1 MQDPGV
7 GRTIGDAP
15 TASVRNFAPAIPEP
29 PRMNPSL
36 ARPPLGF
43 GTRLAYAVG
52 ATANSVKLRGLS
64 TFLLIFYNQVVGL
77 PAETVGAILMGA
89 LIFDAFVDPTVGQ
102 ISDNFRS
109 RLGRRHPFMYMAA
122 VPVSLAYFLL
132 WNPPKDW
139 SHEAIAAYLVACLLA
154 VRLFDTFFELP
165 HNALAPELA
174 KDYQERTKLLS
185 MRALF
190 TVAGGLGMT
199 VAAYQFFLKEHPDGT
214 GGVLARDGYLGYSIC
229 AALIIFSTILISTRG
244 TQSQIPY
251 LRQAPIRKITFS
263 GMASEIFATLNNRA
277 FVVATLT
284 GMFIAI
290 AMGARNGLELY
301 IGLFFWGLKQSQLA
315 LMTSVGVAGSLL
327 GVLMAPAVVKRIGK
341 KYGAII
347 MFAGALTVG
356 IAPIAARLVGLMPP
370 NGSQALIAILLVETF
385 VNAILAA
392 ATGVIL
398 VALTS
403 DVIED
408 AEVKTGRRS
417 EGLLL
422 SADNLFKK
430 IVSGLGI
437 FISTAILKAIEFPI
451 GVKRGEVD
459 PQIVHDLGLAF
470 LPTVTVLYGLAIV
483 CLFAFN
489 IDKAKHEANL
499 AKLSEAA
506 ALAEEG
512 GVDQEAGGLGGLAG
526 GAAPEGLR
534 SIRS

>member
-1 MQDPGV
+1 M
-7 GRTIGDAP
+7 
-15 TASVRNFAPAIPEP
+15 TASAAPRSP
-29 PRMNPSL
+29 
-36 ARPPLGF
+36 RPPLTF
-43 GTRLAYAVG
+43 PTRLAYAVG
-52 ATANSVKLRGLS
+52 ATANAVKLRGLS

-77 PAETVGAILMGA
+77 PVETVGAILMGA
-89 LIFDAFVDPTVGQ
+89 LVFDAFVDPMVGQ

-109 RLGRRHPFMYMAA
+109 RLGRRHPFMYFAA
-122 VPVSLAYFLL
+122 IPVSVAYFLL

-139 SHEAIAAYLVACLLA
+139 GHEAIAAYLVACLLT

-174 KDYQERTKLLS
+174 KDYQDRTRLLS
-185 MRALF
+185 LRALF

-199 VAAYQFFLKEHPDGT
+199 VMAYQVFLKEHADGT
-214 GGVLARDGYLGYSIC
+214 GGVLARDGYFNYSLV
-229 AALIIFSTILISTRG
+229 AALVIFSTILISTRG

-251 LRQAPIRKITFS
+251 LRQAPARKATFKVMV
-263 GMASEIFATLNNRA
+263 GEVAATLNNRA

-315 LMTSVGVAGSLL
+315 LLTSAGVAGSLL
-327 GVLMAPAVVKRIGK
+327 GVILAPHVVRRLGK
-341 KYGAII
+341 KYGAIV
-347 MFAGALTVG
+347 MFASALAVG
-356 IAPIAARLVGLMPP
+356 VAPIAARLVGLMPP
-370 NGSQALIAILLVETF
+370 NGTEALIAILVGETF
-385 VNAILAA
+385 LNAVLAA
-392 ATGVIL
+392 ATGVMLASL
-398 VALTS
+398 VA

-430 IVSGLGI
+430 IVSGVGI

-451 GVKRGEVD
+451 GAKRGQVD
-459 PQIVHDLGLAF
+459 PDIVHNLGLAF
-470 LPTVTVLYGLAIV
+470 LPTVGVLYGLAIL

-489 IDKAKHEANL
+489 IDRARHESNL
-499 AKLSEAA
+499 AKLRDAA
-506 ALAEEG
+506 ALAEESG
-512 GVDQEAGGLGGLAG
+512 LDAEAGGLGGVAG
-526 GAAPEGLR
+526 GASPGGLSSAR
-534 SIRS
+534 P

>member
-1 MQDPGV
+1 MSAADPV
-7 GRTIGDAP
+7 
-15 TASVRNFAPAIPEP
+15 
-29 PRMNPSL
+29 L

-43 GTRLAYAVG
+43 PTRLAYAVG

-64 TFLLIFYNQVVGL
+64 TFLLIFYNQVIGL
-77 PAETVGAILMGA
+77 PAATVGAILMGA
-89 LIFDAFVDPTVGQ
+89 LIFDAFVDPAVGQ

-109 RLGRRHPFMYMAA
+109 RLGRRHPFMYFAA

-139 SHEAIAAYLVACLLA
+139 DHAATAIYLTICLLA

-174 KDYQERTKLLS
+174 KDYQDRTRLLAL
-185 MRALF
+185 RARF

-199 VAAYQFFLKEHPDGT
+199 VMAYQVFLKEHPDGT
-214 GGVLARDGYLGYSIC
+214 GGVLSRDGYFSYSIC
-229 AALIIFSTILISTRG
+229 AALVIFSTILISTRG

-251 LRQAPIRKITFS
+251 LRQPPARKATFRT
-263 GMASEIFATLNNRA
+263 MASEIAATLNNRA

-290 AMGARNGLELY
+290 AIGTRNGLELY

-315 LMTSVGVAGSLL
+315 LLTTAGVAGSLL
-327 GVLMAPAVVKRIGK
+327 GVILTPLIVRARGK
-341 KYGAII
+341 KYGAIT
-347 MFAGALTVG
+347 MFASARAVG
-356 IAPIAARLVGLMPP
+356 VTPIALRLVGLMPA
-370 NGSQALIAILLVETF
+370 NGTELLFGVLFGETF
-385 VNAILAA
+385 LNAVLAA
-392 ATGVIL
+392 STGVIL
-398 VALTS
+398 VALVA

-430 IVSGLGI
+430 IVSGVGI
-437 FISTAILKAIEFPI
+437 FISTAILRAIDFPI
-451 GVKRGEVD
+451 GAKRGQVD

-470 LPTVTVLYGLAIV
+470 LPTIGVLFSLAIV

-489 IDKAKHEANL
+489 IDKAKHESNL
-499 AKLSEAA
+499 AKLRETA

-512 GVDQEAGGLGGLAG
+512 GVDAEAGGLGGLAG
-526 GAAPEGLR
+526 GAAPTGLSSVR
-534 SIRS
+534 S